1 MTALIEDRF
10 GWVGFV
16 LICVLELV
24 LLPAQRAFAAGGWDE
39 LTLFATGT
47 MYEAGSNRKNLWYQ
61 WTLSTSEDGSRR
73 STEYITPDG
82 ELAASEYVLLENG
95 ELEEY
100 TVLEHTAGRKALVRR
115 VEDKVVFSYTKDG
128 HTETR
133 SEDYGEGLVVGQ
145 TLIPY
150 IQSHWKRL
158 MRDEDVRVRFAIF
171 RRLRTI
177 WLKIQKEDEEEGD
190 GGKRVLLKIRP
201 RSLIL
206 SAFVKPIYLTFSRDG
221 RTVYNFIGRTIP
233 LRLVNGSWKPARVD
247 GIFRDAGQDRLGLT
261 LPNVAVSE

>member
-1 MTALIEDRF
+1 MTVLVKNRL
-10 GWVGFV
+10 GWVGFM
-16 LICVLELV
+16 LICVLQLV
-24 LLPAQRAFAAGGWDE
+24 LLPAQRAFATGAWDE

-47 MYEAGSNRKNLWYQ
+47 MYEPGSNQENVWYQ

-73 STEYITPDG
+73 TTEYITPDG
-82 ELAASEYVLLENG
+82 ELAASERVLLKNG

-100 TVLEHTAGRKALVRR
+100 TVLEHTAGRRALVRR

-158 MRDEDVRVRFAIF
+158 MGDEDVQVRFAIF
-171 RRLRTI
+171 RRLRTL
-177 WLKIQKEDEEEGD
+177 WLRIQKHDEQEGD
-190 GGKRVLLKIRP
+190 GGKRVVLRIRP

-206 SAFVKPIYLTFSRDG
+206 RAFVKPIYLTFSGDG
-221 RTVYNFIGRTIP
+221 RTVYNFIGRSIP
-233 LRLVNGSWKPARVD
+233 LRMVNGSWKPARVD
-247 GIFRDAGQDRLGLT
+247 GIFRGAGQGRPGLT
-261 LPNVAVSE
+261 LPDGAVSE

>member
-1 MTALIEDRF
+1 MTVLMRDRL
-10 GWVGFV
+10 GWVGFMLV
-16 LICVLELV
+16 CVLELV
-24 LLPAQRAFAAGGWDE
+24 LLPAQRALAAGGWDE

-47 MYEAGSNRKNLWYQ
+47 MYEAGSNQENVWYQ

-73 STEYITPDG
+73 STEYVTPDG
-82 ELAASEYVLLENG
+82 ELAASERVLLKNG
-95 ELEEY
+95 GLEEY
-100 TVLEHTAGRKALVRR
+100 TVLEHTAGRRALVRR

-150 IQSHWKRL
+150 IQSHWQRL

-171 RRLRTI
+171 RRLRTL
-177 WLKIQKEDEEEGD
+177 WLRIQKEDEQEGD
-190 GGKRVLLKIRP
+190 GGKRVVLKIRP

-206 SAFVKPIYLTFSRDG
+206 RAFVKPIYLTFSRDG

-233 LRLVNGSWKPARVD
+233 LRMVNGSWKPARVD